1 MRLPDVDHT
10 CVVGLQWGDEGKGKV
25 VDLLLESFD
34 AVVRY
39 NGGANAG
46 HTIVVGNDRFALHQ
60 LPSGILRERI
70 VSLITNGAVV
80 DPAVILAEIQSLR
93 ERGIRV
99 ADNLKISDRAHA
111 VFPYHRQQDLLAEQ
125 SASDAAKLGT
135 TSRGIGPCYED
146 KFSRRWGVR
155 VCDLFDADHLRQR
168 LAEVIAHK
176 DAYFGIFGRGAPNFD
191 ADALAQEYL
200 GFGEQLRPYV
210 CDTTLLLRDLMREGK
225 RVLFE
230 GAQGALLDVDHG
242 TYPFVT
248 SSNAGAGGAASGSG
262 VPPWAIRTV
271 VGVVKAYTTR
281 VGAGPMPTE
290 LNDETGQLI
299 REIGREYGTTT
310 GRPRRCGWFDAVA
323 ASYSATY
330 CGATELAVLHLDT
343 LTGFPEI
350 KVCVGYRQRGVLWN
364 SMPAS
369 AYALQEVEPVYE
381 SFPGWNEPLDGCRH
395 WQDLPQTARDYL
407 AAIARLTHTSVG
419 LVGVGPDRE
428 QVIFAPE
435 RPQKG

>member
-1 MRLPDVDHT
+1 MRLPDLDHT

-34 AVVRY
+34 AVARY

-46 HTIVVGNDRFALHQ
+46 HTIVIDGDRFALHQ
-60 LPSGILRERI
+60 LPSGVLRERI
-70 VSLITNGAVV
+70 ISLITNGAVV
-80 DPAVILAEIQSLR
+80 DPAMVLGEIASLR

-99 ADNLKISDRAHA
+99 AENLKISDRAHV

-125 SASDAAKLGT
+125 SASGAGKLGT

-146 KFSRRWGVR
+146 KYSRRWGIR
-155 VCDLFDADHLRQR
+155 ICDLFDAEHLRQR
-168 LAEVIAHK
+168 VADVITHK
-176 DAYFGIFGRGAPNFD
+176 DAFFGVFGKAAGTFD
-191 ADALAQEYL
+191 ADAIAREYL
-200 GFGEQLRPYV
+200 AFGEQLRPYV

-230 GAQGALLDVDHG
+230 GAQGALLDIEHG

-248 SSNAGAGGAASGSG
+248 SSHASSGGATTGAG

-271 VGVVKAYTTR
+271 VGVIKAYTTR

-290 LNDETGQLI
+290 LDDDTGQAI

-323 ASYSATY
+323 AGYSAAF

-343 LTGFPEI
+343 LTGFSEL
-350 KVCVGYRQRGVLWN
+350 KVCVGYRHKGRIWN
-364 SMPAS
+364 TMPAS
-369 AYALQEVEPVYE
+369 AYVLKEVEPVYE
-381 SFPGWNEPLDGCRH
+381 SAPGWNETLSECRRWEELPAAARSYLD
-395 WQDLPQTARDYL
+395 L
-407 AAIARLTHTSVG
+407 ISRLLHTPIGV
-419 LVGVGPDRE
+419 VGVGPGRE
-428 QVIFAPE
+428 QTIFAPD
-435 RPQKG
+435 RPVRG